1 VGKHELAQGY
11 GERASLRITLFA
23 KLAIRIPN
31 LELSLGILPGSF
43 AQFERLKLRQEQRST
58 TAKELLLHLAG

>member
-11 GERASLRITLFA
+11 GERAPLRITLLA
-23 KLAIRIPN
+23 KLAIRTPN
-31 LELSLGILPGSF
+31 LELSLGILPGSL

>member
-11 GERASLRITLFA
+11 GERASLRITLLA

-31 LELSLGILPGSF
+31 LELSLGVPPRSF
-43 AQFERLKLRQEQRST
+43 AQFERLKLRQEQSST
-58 TAKELLLHLAG
+58 TAKQLLFHLTG